1 MKVTKQDLV
10 NILVKAMA
18 TAESVE
24 VQTYSVAKMNKSRA
38 LLDENGNEVKEKY
51 FDKKTK
57 TEKERVVKVENEL
70 KDERVMRLQTIEYGF
85 GGSYE
90 QRVNEAL
97 AENNIEGEFKS
108 QPLKWGKWV
117 EGAEGAVISHTKD
130 GVDKLYMRCYVKADG
145 VKSNEYFVNGK
156 SATESEIETIKQ
168 FAPNRTKDCS
178 TQSEVGLEQGK
189 QVIPNVVDF
198 DNIIAIT
205 IEGVTY
211 EVNDLKK

>member
-1 MKVTKQDLV
+1 MKITHQDLV
-10 NILVKAMA
+10 NILVMAMA

-24 VQTYSVAKMNKSRA
+24 VQTYSVAKMNKTRA

-51 FDKKTK
+51 FDKKSK

-70 KDERVMRLQTIEYGF
+70 KDERVMRLQTIEYAF

-130 GVDKLYMRCYVKADG
+130 GVDKLYMRCYVKDNG
-145 VKSNEYFVNGK
+145 VKSTEYYVNGK
-156 SATESEIETIKQ
+156 PATQSEVDTIKE
-168 FAPNRTKDCS
+168 FTPSRTKDSS
-178 TQSEVGLEQGK
+178 TQSEVGLEKGK
-189 QVIPNVVDF
+189 QVIPNAVDF
-198 DNIIAIT
+198 DNIVTIT

-211 EVNDLKK
+211 EVNDLNL

>member
-1 MKVTKQDLV
+1 MKISHQDLV
-10 NILVKAMA
+10 NILIMAMA

-24 VQTYSVAKMNKSRA
+24 VQTYSVAKMNKRNNPLS
-38 LLDENGNEVKEKY
+38 N
-51 FDKKTK
+51 
-57 TEKERVVKVENEL
+57 
-70 KDERVMRLQTIEYGF
+70 ERVMRLQTIEYAF
-85 GGSYE
+85 GSSYE

-108 QPLKWGKWV
+108 RGLKWGKWV

-145 VKSNEYFVNGK
+145 VKSSEYFVNGK

-168 FAPNRTKDCS
+168 FAPSRTKDCS
-178 TQSEVGLEQGK
+178 TQSEVGLEQSK
-189 QVIPNVVDF
+189 QVVVNAVDF
-198 DNIIAIT
+198 DNIITIT

-211 EVNDLKK
+211 EVNDLKL

>member
-1 MKVTKQDLV
+1 MKVTKQNLV

-24 VQTYSVAKMNKSRA
+24 VQTYSVAKMNKRNNPLS
-38 LLDENGNEVKEKY
+38 N
-51 FDKKTK
+51 
-57 TEKERVVKVENEL
+57 
-70 KDERVMRLQTIEYGF
+70 ERVMRLQTIEYAF

-130 GVDKLYMRCYVKADG
+130 GVDKLYMRCYVKDNG
-145 VKSNEYFVNGK
+145 VKSTEYYVNGK
-156 SATESEIETIKQ
+156 PATQSEVDTIKE
-168 FAPNRTKDCS
+168 FTPSRTKDSS

-189 QVIPNVVDF
+189 QVIPNAVDF
-198 DNIIAIT
+198 DNIITIT

-211 EVNDLKK
+211 EVNDLKN